1 MTDDKYRPTFNN
13 AKIIMLKMVT
23 WFLQIINLF

>member
-1 MTDDKYRPTFNN
+1 MTDDKYNPTFNN
-13 AKIIMLKMVT
+13 TKITMLKMVT